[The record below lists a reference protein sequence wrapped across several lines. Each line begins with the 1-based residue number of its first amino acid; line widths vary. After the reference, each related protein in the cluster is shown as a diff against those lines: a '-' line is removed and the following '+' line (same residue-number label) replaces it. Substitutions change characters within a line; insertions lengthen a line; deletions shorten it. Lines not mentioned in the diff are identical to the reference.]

1 MRVGCVLRMSSEPWL
16 PGILASGYLGGSSL
30 LSAAVLSLLAIPQ
43 MISPVTCLEEGPA
56 EYCHHETCPKINLT
70 VSSKLRL
77 YVCITAVFWLCKH
90 RQTFGFFSD
99 FISALFVIDIWSQ
112 WLSLVDFIFG
122 SISPIPSNFSML
134 VYALLT
140 SCLISLF
147 LILPFL
153 FILHS
158 IFLTRP

>member
-1 MRVGCVLRMSSEPWL
+1 MRIGCVLRMSSEPWL
-16 PGILASGYLGGSSL
+16 PNPSQWLSRWLICFICSCLVSAGNSTNDISSYLSWR
-30 LSAAVLSLLAIPQ
+30 
-43 MISPVTCLEEGPA
+43 GPCR
-56 EYCHHETCPKINLT
+56 YCHHETCPKINLT
-70 VSSKLRL
+70 VPSKLRL

-112 WLSLVDFIFG
+112 WLSIVDFIFG

-158 IFLTRP
+158 IF